1 LEAYDGYYRGEAAIK
16 DVTFEVIPDQST
28 TAVALKTGE
37 VDFAMIESSSIS
49 QIEGDSELTID
60 EIGTSGFTYVCM
72 NLEKEPFD
80 NVLVRQAINYAI
92 NRENLVAVCY
102 DNEAEVNSNIC
113 SKERFGYS
121 EEQPQYT
128 YDPDKAKEL
137 LEEAG
142 ITTPLDLGS
151 ILVAEKYSNVA
162 TVIQSDL
169 AAVGINV
176 TIDVEEFNAYI
187 DDLVSGNYTLTALEM
202 ALDGDTQQLEMA
214 FCSDYI
220 GTANN
225 ARYSD
230 QEMDD
235 LFAQART
242 ETDTDAREKIFDQ
255 ILTKAQ
261 NEAIYAVLANPLT
274 LYAHN
279 VSLDCQEIPFEGIY
293 SIYNFSWK

>member
-1 LEAYDGYYRGEAAIK
+1 
-16 DVTFEVIPDQST
+16 
-28 TAVALKTGE
+28 
-37 VDFAMIESSSIS
+37 
-49 QIEGDSELTID
+49 
-60 EIGTSGFTYVCM
+60 
-72 NLEKEPFD
+72 
-80 NVLVRQAINYAI
+80 
-92 NRENLVAVCY
+92 
-102 DNEAEVNSNIC
+102 
-113 SKERFGYS
+113 
-121 EEQPQYT
+121 
-128 YDPDKAKEL
+128 
-137 LEEAG
+137 
-142 ITTPLDLGS
+142 
-151 ILVAEKYSNVA
+151 
-162 TVIQSDL
+162 
-169 AAVGINV
+169 
-176 TIDVEEFNAYI
+176 
-187 DDLVSGNYTLTALEM
+187 M